1 MSLSPIE
8 IFQWGGLDSRSNPLN
23 LPPNR
28 SLRCRNWVVRDSGIL
43 ELRNGFSTVTVTG
56 SSSAAAFHSIF
67 PYTQYDNSGNE
78 TPYALLGQGT
88 QLRALNI
95 VSGVV
100 TQPSVRGAALA
111 STASFSNYLANGKI
125 HIGNGTDQKW
135 FDGTTVRDNGLRTL
149 TASEVANVVLSYG
162 VGELSTA
169 VNASISVVASG
180 TSGSFTAT
188 VGNGFLFY
196 VSLFDR
202 LTNELGPATT
212 NAGSGRVTIAATN
225 KVTLSSL
232 PDESATSPAFDI
244 VKLISRTGDSLANS
258 NFCTNTSTN
267 IVSCTRSG
275 TTLTVVA
282 TGHGLSTND
291 VVVIAGTTNFDS
303 VYKVTVVDANTFT
316 VSLFLAVGQN
326 TTGANTGAVGTCKR
340 IVAVAAA
347 TTTIDVLSP
356 ATDTSITVNDANRG
370 VLASATGLVTPGYQF
385 YASIYNPNGGGH
397 VGNRVVIGGGRFTL
411 NSSSAN
417 RVNVR
422 LTGLP
427 DLSGTDSEWSVMIG
441 RTGDGA
447 QLPYP
452 CQDSNANYFFTAS
465 GQTAITLTTQGA
477 LFGNSELPTRNG
489 VIPSGLN
496 MFCRVSDRIHG
507 GQIGRPTVYRSATEA
522 DSLNGDFVG
531 RPEQS
536 WAPND
541 IDTFPTAQGLTGCFD
556 EDRGAFFGTKN
567 HGAIFADTGQGFA
580 WIGPWYGAGMAGRF
594 AWCDTSYGKY
604 WVTGHKQ
611 LATIRNGNPVAVSD
625 EYEASALARIG
636 DAYLSQ
642 VQMFHLVDV
651 AKRINKIVIKCLDSN
666 GLPFE
671 VFHDFRIRDE
681 RSPEGQCYDATYSA
695 PLATNYVLA
704 KVRDSAGAERLW
716 AGASTGQIY
725 QLETGAND
733 AGTEFTADYI
743 ALANGGP
750 ERPSLTEIQWYGDQN
765 VILSTG
771 RKLNSTV
778 DAGLGT
784 DMQPLVLSPRAV
796 DANDFLFA
804 ANNKNSTINHLY
816 VRFQLT
822 SHSADGNLNLNDPPH
837 CPLENYGRV
846 YLTRGLMGT
855 QQGPR

>member
-1 MSLSPIE
+1 MPLTPIE
-8 IFQWGGLDSRSNPLN
+8 VFSWGGLDSRSNPLN

-56 SSSAAAFHSIF
+56 SSSAAAYHTII
-67 PYTQYDNSGNE
+67 PYTQFDNSGNE

-95 VSGVV
+95 VTGVV
-100 TQPSVRGAALA
+100 TVPSVRGAALA
-111 STASFSNYLANGKI
+111 STSSFASYLGNGKI
-125 HIGNGTDQKW
+125 HFGNGTDQKW
-135 FDGTTVRDNGLRTL
+135 FDGTTVRDNGLRSL
-149 TASEVANVVLSYG
+149 TAAEVANVVIGFG
-162 VGELSTA
+162 VGELSPSQNSTITLA
-169 VNASISVVASG
+169 AGAGG
-180 TSGSFTAT
+180 TFPAT
-188 VGNGFLFY
+188 VGNGLLFY
-196 VSLFDR
+196 VSLFDSQ
-202 LTNELGPATT
+202 TNELGPATT
-212 NAGSGRVTIAATN
+212 AAGSGRIQLTAN
-225 KVTLSSL
+225 QKVTVGNTPTTPS
-232 PDESATSPAFDI
+232 TGFTI
-244 VKLISRTGDSLANS
+244 VKLISRTGDSLSSA
-258 NFCTNTSTN
+258 NFCTNTITA
-267 IVSCTRSG
+267 VTSCTRSG
-275 TTLTVVA
+275 STLTVITPA
-282 TGHGLSTND
+282 HTLSTGD
-291 VVVIAGTTNFDS
+291 VVVLSGTTNFDS
-303 VYKVTVVDANTFT
+303 IYSVTVVDANTFT
-316 VSLFLAVGQN
+316 VTLFQAVGQN
-326 TTGANTGAVGTCKR
+326 ITGNNTTGGLCKR
-340 IVAVAAA
+340 IVGMPIGTASV
-347 TTTIDVLSP
+347 DVLSP
-356 ATDTSITVNDANRG
+356 AQDTSILVNDANRG
-370 VLASATGLVTPGYQF
+370 VAATQASLVNAGYLV

-397 VGNRVVIGGGRFTL
+397 VGNRIQIGSGRFSLAALST
-411 NSSSAN
+411 NAN
-417 RVNVR
+417 RVNIR
-422 LTGLP
+422 ITGLP
-427 DLSGTDSEWSVMIG
+427 DLSGTDSEWSIMIG

-447 QLPYP
+447 LLPYP
-452 CQDSNANYFFTAS
+452 CQDSNGNNFFTAS

-507 GQIGRPTVYRSATEA
+507 GQVGRPTVYRSATEA

-567 HGAIFADTGQGFA
+567 HGAVFADTGQGFA

-594 AWCDTSYGKY
+594 AWCDTTYGKY

-611 LATIRNGNPVAVSD
+611 LATMRNGLPVAVSD
-625 EYEASALARIG
+625 EYEASALGRIG
-636 DAYLSQ
+636 DAFLSQ
-642 VQMFHLVDV
+642 VQMFHYVDV
-651 AKRINKIVIKCLDSN
+651 FKRINKIVIKCLDSN
-666 GLPFE
+666 GVPFE

-695 PLATNYVLA
+695 PLATNFVLA
-704 KVRDSAGAERLW
+704 KVRDAAGAERLW

-750 ERPSLTEIQWYGDQN
+750 RRPSLDEIQWHGDSN
-765 VILSTG
+765 VIISSG
-771 RKLNSTV
+771 RKLNSTI
-778 DAGLGT
+778 DAGLDT
-784 DMQPLVLSPRAV
+784 DMQPLASAPRTV
-796 DANDFLFA
+796 DAADSLFA
-804 ANNKNSTINHLY
+804 VNNKNSTVNHLY

-837 CPLENYGRV
+837 LPLENYGRI
-846 YLTRGLMGT
+846 YLGT
-855 QQGPR
+855 ALIGEERGPR